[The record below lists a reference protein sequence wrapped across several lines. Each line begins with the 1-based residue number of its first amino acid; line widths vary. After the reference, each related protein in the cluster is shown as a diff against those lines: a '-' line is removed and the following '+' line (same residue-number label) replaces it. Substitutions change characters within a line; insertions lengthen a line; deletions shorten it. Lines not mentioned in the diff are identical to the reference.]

1 MPAKKPTQK
10 FPNEVGGKDV
20 DAVKPL
26 GGVLHTY
33 LKFDPIQFP
42 PPRSEASDAVG
53 AAFNHMMMYGSMRR
67 FTPEELADAIE
78 IDPASINGLGPSL
91 ESLRRM
97 LQECKEK
104 ILATFQTESV
114 REDAAQ
120 IFQDLAAKIQP
131 PDELEKKF
139 RSLVKE
145 EQLRDLEK
153 LWYRVEEKS
162 LFARRLLQLIERL
175 GERYQVE
182 SLASKYAFTGATK
195 MDVEKALAV
204 KEELETIDRLLAQI
218 EEAMKN
224 AKVAKIDMEAL
235 SRFAQE
241 QDVSDLREIA
251 KRIQEQAKLLAE
263 QQGLEQDG
271 KGFKLSP
278 KAMRIYQSRLL
289 KTIFSSLQAARSGR
303 HEGVLTNDGAV
314 ELPSTRA
321 YEFGDSPAAMD
332 VPQTFINALLRE
344 RSNQTGPR
352 EPGPLRIRSEDI
364 EVHRT
369 RRAPKAATAVLMD
382 MSGSMRYGG
391 QYVACKKMALAL
403 DGLIRSE
410 YPGDFLQLIE
420 MYSLAKAVAISDVPA
435 LMPKVVSIN
444 SSVVRLKADL
454 SDPRVTESDLPLHFT
469 NIQRA
474 MQLGRQFLSAQATP
488 NKQIILI
495 TDGLPTAH
503 FEGSTL
509 FLLYPPDPRT
519 EKATMREAM
528 LCQREGITI
537 NIILLPSWSQT
548 EEDVSFA
555 QRMAQ
560 TTGGRVMFAG
570 GEDLDRF
577 VVWDYVN
584 RRRSILG

>member
-1 MPAKKPTQK
+1 
-10 FPNEVGGKDV
+10 
-20 DAVKPL
+20 
-26 GGVLHTY
+26 
-33 LKFDPIQFP
+33 
-42 PPRSEASDAVG
+42 
-53 AAFNHMMMYGSMRR
+53 
-67 FTPEELADAIE
+67 
-78 IDPASINGLGPSL
+78 
-91 ESLRRM
+91 
-97 LQECKEK
+97 
-104 ILATFQTESV
+104 
-114 REDAAQ
+114 
-120 IFQDLAAKIQP
+120 
-131 PDELEKKF
+131 
-139 RSLVKE
+139 
-145 EQLRDLEK
+145 
-153 LWYRVEEKS
+153 
-162 LFARRLLQLIERL
+162 
-175 GERYQVE
+175 VE

-195 MDVEKALAV
+195 MNVEKALAI

-241 QDVSDLREIA
+241 QDVNDLREIA

-332 VPQTFINALLRE
+332 IPQTFINAMLRE
-344 RSNQTGPR
+344 RANQTGPR
-352 EPGPLRIRSEDI
+352 APGPLRIRSEDI

-435 LMPKVVSIN
+435 LMPKMVSIN

-528 LCQREGITI
+528 MCQREGITI